1 MVQLRGIIKHVKAE
15 RERRKAAKEDY
26 ILDYGYPLSPLQAL
40 ALALS
45 ALAYKLANE
54 GG

>member
-1 MVQLRGIIKHVKAE
+1 MLQFG
-15 RERRKAAKEDY
+15 KAAKEDY
-26 ILDYGYPLSPLQAL
+26 ILDYSYPLSPLQAL
-40 ALALS
+40 ALGLS

>member
-1 MVQLRGIIKHVKAE
+1 MTDEDHVGLG
-15 RERRKAAKEDY
+15 KAAKEDY
-26 ILDYGYPLSPLQAL
+26 ILDYGYPFSPLQAL